1 MAVTK
6 TVKQDKPTH
15 TNIDDLL
22 PGDLLIDDE
31 QIVFAVKPSLWTIA
45 FLCFRTVLIAVV
57 VATLALFAGPFLQLE
72 RWDVPIV
79 QGCIV
84 AVLARVVF
92 AFLQWLSR
100 TYVLTDKR
108 VIRIRGVLTIDVFQC
123 SLVRIQNTFLV
134 LTLPQRLLGL
144 GSIVFAT
151 AGTGSVEAIWQ
162 HIKNPLSIHQ
172 QLIRAINAAGSKP
185 ITPTEGT
192 GGDKSL

>member
-1 MAVTK
+1 MTAIKPVR
-6 TVKQDKPTH
+6 QDKPT
-15 TNIDDLL
+15 NANLGDLL
-22 PGDLLIDDE
+22 PSDLLIDDE
-31 QIVFAVKPSLWTIA
+31 QIVFVIKPSLWMIA

-57 VATLALFAGPFLQLE
+57 VATLALFAGPLLQLE
-72 RWDVPIV
+72 RWSVPIV

-144 GSIVFAT
+144 GNIAFAT
-151 AGTGSVEAIWQ
+151 AGTGSVEAVWR
-162 HIKNPLSIHQ
+162 HVKKPLDIHQ
-172 QLIRAINAAGSKP
+172 QLLRAIAAGNKP
-185 ITPTEGT
+185 NKPTDAITDEKT
-192 GGDKSL
+192 L

>member
-1 MAVTK
+1 MTAIK
-6 TVKQDKPTH
+6 TVKQDNPTSAD
-15 TNIDDLL
+15 IGDLL
-22 PGDLLIDDE
+22 PSDLLIDDE
-31 QIVFAVKPSLWTIA
+31 QIVFVVKPSFWMIA

-57 VATLALFAGPFLQLE
+57 VATLALFAGPLLQLE
-72 RWDVPIV
+72 RWSAPIV

-84 AVLARVVF
+84 AVFGRVVF

-144 GSIVFAT
+144 GNIVFTT
-151 AGTGSVEAIWQ
+151 AGTGSVEAVWQ
-162 HIKNPLSIHQ
+162 HVKKPLDIHQ
-172 QLIRAINAAGSKP
+172 QLLRAIAAGNKP
-185 ITPTEGT
+185 VKPTDAITDEKT
-192 GGDKSL
+192 L

>member
-1 MAVTK
+1 MTAIK
-6 TVKQDKPTH
+6 TVKQDNPTSA
-15 TNIDDLL
+15 NIGDLL
-22 PGDLLIDDE
+22 PSDLLIDDE

-57 VATLALFAGPFLQLE
+57 VAMLALFAGPFLQLE
-72 RWDVPIV
+72 RWSAPIV

-84 AVLARVVF
+84 AVLGRVVF

-100 TYVLTDKR
+100 TYVLTDRR

-151 AGTGSVEAIWQ
+151 AGTGSVEAVWQ
-162 HIKNPLSIHQ
+162 HVKTPLNIHQ
-172 QLIRAINAAGSKP
+172 QLLHAISAAGSKP
-185 ITPTEGT
+185 VKPTDAIT
-192 GGDKSL
+192 D

>member
-1 MAVTK
+1 MVVIK
-6 TVKQDKPTH
+6 PVRQDKPTN
-15 TNIDDLL
+15 TDLDDLL
-22 PGDLLIDDE
+22 PSDLLIDDE
-31 QIVFAVKPSLWTIA
+31 QIVFVIKPSLWTIA

-57 VATLALFAGPFLQLE
+57 VAMLALFAGPLLE
-72 RWDVPIV
+72 LGRWSMPVV

-84 AVLARVVF
+84 VVLVRMVF

-108 VIRIRGVLTIDVFQC
+108 VIRIRGVLTIDIFQC

-151 AGTGSVEAIWQ
+151 AGTGSVEAVWQ
-162 HIKNPLSIHQ
+162 HVKTPLDIHHQ
-172 QLIRAINAAGSKP
+172 IIHAISAAGNKSVNP
-185 ITPTEGT
+185 TDGIT
-192 GGDKSL
+192 D

>member
-1 MAVTK
+1 MTAIK
-6 TVKQDKPTH
+6 TVKQDNPTSA
-15 TNIDDLL
+15 NIGDLL
-22 PGDLLIDDE
+22 PSDLLIDDE

-57 VATLALFAGPFLQLE
+57 VAMLALFAGPFLQLE
-72 RWDVPIV
+72 RWSAPIV

-151 AGTGSVEAIWQ
+151 AGTGFVEAVWQ
-162 HIKNPLSIHQ
+162 HVKTPLDIHH
-172 QLIRAINAAGSKP
+172 QLLCAVNAAGSKSVKP
-185 ITPTEGT
+185 TDGIT
-192 GGDKSL
+192 D

>member
-1 MAVTK
+1 MAAI
-6 TVKQDKPTH
+6 KPVRQEEP
-15 TNIDDLL
+15 TNADLGDLL
-22 PGDLLIDDE
+22 PSDLLIDDE
-31 QIVFAVKPSLWTIA
+31 QIVFVIKPSLWTIA

-57 VATLALFAGPFLQLE
+57 VAMLALFAGPLLE
-72 RWDVPIV
+72 LEQWSALIV

-84 AVLARVVF
+84 AVLVRVGF

-144 GSIVFAT
+144 GNIVFTT
-151 AGTGSVEAIWQ
+151 AGTGFVEAVWQ
-162 HIKNPLSIHQ
+162 HVKTPLDIHH
-172 QLIRAINAAGSKP
+172 QLIHAINAAGNEPVKP
-185 ITPTEGT
+185 TDGIT
-192 GGDKSL
+192 D

>member
-1 MAVTK
+1 MAAI
-6 TVKQDKPTH
+6 KPVRQEEP
-15 TNIDDLL
+15 TNADLGDLL
-22 PGDLLIDDE
+22 PSDLLIDDE
-31 QIVFAVKPSLWTIA
+31 QIVFVIKPSLWTIA

-57 VATLALFAGPFLQLE
+57 VAMLALFAGPLLE
-72 RWDVPIV
+72 LEQWSALIV

-84 AVLARVVF
+84 AVLVRVGF

-151 AGTGSVEAIWQ
+151 AGTGSVEAVWQ
-162 HIKNPLSIHQ
+162 HVKTPLNIHQ
-172 QLIRAINAAGSKP
+172 QLLHAISAAGSNPIKP
-185 ITPTEGT
+185 TDGIT
-192 GGDKSL
+192 D

>member
-1 MAVTK
+1 MAAIEPVR
-6 TVKQDKPTH
+6 QDKPT
-15 TNIDDLL
+15 NADIGDLL
-22 PGDLLIDDE
+22 PSDLLIDDE
-31 QIVFAVKPSLWTIA
+31 QIVFVIKPSLWTIA

-57 VATLALFAGPFLQLE
+57 VAMLALFAGPPMQLE
-72 RWDVPIV
+72 RWSAYIV

-84 AVLARVVF
+84 AVLARVGF

-108 VIRIRGVLTIDVFQC
+108 VIRIRGVLTIDIFQC

-151 AGTGSVEAIWQ
+151 AGTGSVEAVWQ
-162 HIKNPLSIHQ
+162 HVKTPLSIHQ
-172 QLIRAINAAGSKP
+172 QLIHAVNAAGNKSVNP
-185 ITPTEGT
+185 TDGIT
-192 GGDKSL
+192 D

>member
-1 MAVTK
+1 MAAIESVR
-6 TVKQDKPTH
+6 QDKPT
-15 TNIDDLL
+15 NADIGDLL
-22 PGDLLIDDE
+22 PSDLLIDDE
-31 QIVFAVKPSLWTIA
+31 QIVFVIKPSLWTIA

-57 VATLALFAGPFLQLE
+57 VAMLALFAGPPVQLE
-72 RWDVPIV
+72 RWSAYIV

-84 AVLARVVF
+84 AVLARVGF

-108 VIRIRGVLTIDVFQC
+108 VIRIRGVLTIDIFQC

-151 AGTGSVEAIWQ
+151 AGTGSVEAVWQ
-162 HIKNPLSIHQ
+162 HVKTPLSIHQ
-172 QLIRAINAAGSKP
+172 QLIHAVNAAGNKP
-185 ITPTEGT
+185 VNPTDGIT
-192 GGDKSL
+192 D